1 MRLWE
6 AVGVGHHRPS
16 LEQIDSPR
24 NSHDSRGG
32 ASDVLPESKHSA
44 DSDCRALVLGGVIAS
59 KQHSRSAGG
68 LIGEVRRWRG
78 WGCRSVTGRRIAR
91 HLGRCRSVISREIR
105 RNTTKTRGY
114 QAVGADVKAQRRR
127 ARPQQRKVATDPV
140 MQARVEADLAA
151 SWTPNE
157 IAGVAACAWRRQTRL
172 SAVWR
177 TLPTRKAAP
186 SPVRR
191 SISTSTRPHVV
202 SSPGGDLLAVQAD
215 QALAPHERPVP
226 GLPDRGDGAPV
237 GAGTGCR
244 AAPGPGALGGR
255 PDHREERHL
264 LCGDPGGADERVHRV
279 AGPALQARRAHRGRG
294 HRVLQRPA
302 RDDAQLTRVGPG
314 QRDGPAR
321 ESLASHSDA
330 GLLRRPP
337 LALGSGPARRL
348 PRKREV
354 PPPTGSTAS
363 TCPRAP

>member
-1 MRLWE
+1 DPPDVGEFDLPLDLPARGKSQETGIRDYDEVHHPWPKVVAGRHCRNELALEQDRPDLPDDSIPFLRFHRLAEIRLTGKRRRTHRRHCRNYLVVRGRSHRTVRVRLWE

-191 SISTSTRPHVV
+191 STSTSTRPHVV
-202 SSPGGDLLAVQAD
+202 SSPGGDLLAV
-215 QALAPHERPVP
+215 
-226 GLPDRGDGAPV
+226 
-237 GAGTGCR
+237 
-244 AAPGPGALGGR
+244 
-255 PDHREERHL
+255 
-264 LCGDPGGADERVHRV
+264 
-279 AGPALQARRAHRGRG
+279 
-294 HRVLQRPA
+294 
-302 RDDAQLTRVGPG
+302 
-314 QRDGPAR
+314 
-321 ESLASHSDA
+321 
-330 GLLRRPP
+330 
-337 LALGSGPARRL
+337 
-348 PRKREV
+348 
-354 PPPTGSTAS
+354 
-363 TCPRAP
+363 